1 MGEFINNY
9 KVRKLKA
16 SELEVKP
23 CQVAKDKSW
32 VQVLIYKT
40 SRVDMQVLTE
50 MYGSKWKSD
59 YRMVGDSLFCTISV
73 YDSELNEWIS
83 RTDCGEKDAGI
94 CEEKS
99 YATSAFKRAATQFG
113 IGIELY
119 STPKIKF
126 PTKQN
131 WFYNDKL
138 SMTFEVSEIEWDGD
152 TLVKLTIVDRW
163 GNVVYSYPTTETQ
176 TEYIQQEVQQMNYT
190 TTEQKDHNALI
201 PKGLWFKVTNT
212 QSIENLKDI
221 WNDNPQYQENVNF
234 KRLVNN
240 KKAALAA
247 AS

>member
-1 MGEFINNY
+1 MEKVNNY
-9 KVRKLKA
+9 KVRKLNA

-32 VQVLIYKT
+32 VQVLLYKT
-40 SRVDMQVLTE
+40 SRVDMQILTE

-94 CEEKS
+94 SEEKS

-126 PTKQN
+126 QTNQN

-138 SMTFEVSEIEWDGD
+138 SMTFEVSEIEWVGE
-152 TLVKLTIVDRW
+152 TLTKLTIVDRW
-163 GNVVYSYPTTETQ
+163 GNVVWSLGHTEQPQQNVYT
-176 TEYIQQEVQQMNYT
+176 QQEQKQQVGENDM
-190 TTEQKDHNALI
+190 I
-201 PKGLWFKVTNT
+201 PKWLYGKAANAATLDELKTIW
-212 QSIENLKDI
+212 IENVK
-221 WNDNPQYQENVNF
+221 YQGNKNF
-234 KRLVNN
+234 INIV
-240 KKAALAA
+240 KKQKATLSV